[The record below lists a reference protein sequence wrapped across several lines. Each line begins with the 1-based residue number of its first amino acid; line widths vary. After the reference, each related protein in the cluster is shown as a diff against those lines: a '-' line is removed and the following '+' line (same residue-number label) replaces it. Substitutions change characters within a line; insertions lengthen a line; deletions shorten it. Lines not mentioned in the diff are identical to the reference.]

1 MNLFKAVASFFCIV
15 ASVSGGVDHAEPEQ
29 AERHDSAHRGH
40 FLPLRVYTEA
50 VTRLFI
56 SVLLSG
62 LWFSLLLSSTSNRK
76 ETGY

>member
-1 MNLFKAVASFFCIV
+1 MNIVKAVASFFCIV
-15 ASVSGGVDHAEPEQ
+15 ASVSGRVDHAEPEL
-29 AERHDSAHRGH
+29 AERDDSARRGR

-62 LWFSLLLSSTSNRK
+62 LWFSLLVSSISNRK
-76 ETGY
+76 ETEH

>member
-1 MNLFKAVASFFCIV
+1 MHNQN
-15 ASVSGGVDHAEPEQ
+15 GQRD
-29 AERHDSAHRGH
+29 DSAHRGH

-76 ETGY
+76 EIGY